1 MKMIIIFTV
10 LNWNTKI
17 KEANPSF
24 FFLNPC
30 FIHLSKLLIKNYLSK
45 ERATFQNTNQNVTQ
59 WTVTSKR
66 FHDLWPLR
74 PKSSSPLFRQQCCL
88 FFFSFIFISWRL
100 IILQNC
106 SGFSHTLTWLS
117 HGFTCVPHP
126 DLPSHLPLHP
136 FPLGLPSA
144 PGPSTC
150 LMHPTW
156 AGDLIRT
163 PIYAVLPFNK
173 VCVMTYPQTLRHTN
187 CKTAW
192 RKEMCH
198 RIEPCEPKLTQEVFP
213 EGDIVHHLI
222 YTSQT
227 LTWCPNMQITE
238 QNKHCPCLQGAV
250 ISSVQFSSVAQ
261 SCPTLCDPV
270 NRSRPGLPVHD
281 QCRPLSSCPQSLPA
295 SGSFQMSQLFAWGG
309 QSTGVSASASVL
321 PMNTQDW
328 SPLGWTGWISL
339 KSKGLSGVFSNTT
352 VQKHQFFSAQLSSQS
367 NSHIHT
373 WPLEKP

>member
-1 MKMIIIFTV
+1 MKMIIIFTI

-17 KEANPSF
+17 KEANPSVF
-24 FFLNPC
+24 FNPC
-30 FIHLSKLLIKNYLSK
+30 FIHLTKLLIKNYLSK
-45 ERATFQNTNQNVTQ
+45 EIATFQNTNQNVTQ
-59 WTVTSKR
+59 WTLTSKR
-66 FHDLWPLR
+66 FQDLWPLR

-100 IILQNC
+100 IILQYC
-106 SGFSHTLTWLS
+106 SGFSHTLTWIS

-126 DLPSHLPLHP
+126 DLPSHLFLHP

-144 PGPSTC
+144 PGLSTC

-156 AGDLIRT
+156 DGDLIRT

-173 VCVMTYPQTLRHTN
+173 ICVMTYPQTLRHTN

-213 EGDIVHHLI
+213 EGDIIHHLI

-238 QNKHCPCLQGAV
+238 QDKHCPCLQGAV
-250 ISSVQFSSVAQ
+250 ISSVQFRSV
-261 SCPTLCDPV
+261 
-270 NRSRPGLPVHD
+270 
-281 QCRPLSSCPQSLPA
+281 QSLSRVRLFATPWTAASQASLSMTSVVPSPPA
-295 SGSFQMSQLFAWGG
+295 PRSSQHQGLFKWVNSSHEVAKVQEFQLQHQSFQ
-309 QSTGVSASASVL
+309 
-321 PMNTQDW
+321 
-328 SPLGWTGWISL
+328 WTPRIDL
-339 KSKGLSGVFSNTT
+339 L
-352 VQKHQFFSAQLSSQS
+352 
-367 NSHIHT
+367 
-373 WPLEKP
+373 